1 MPWFMTRSENE
12 ERVEPERT
20 AKVRVDR
27 RRLLRNSLLI
37 VVAVVVLVAV
47 AQRLQLMPNWLNP
60 FAEETR
66 DRSGPVVLK
75 SIRDLSRYEAATGN
89 FQVVVDLE
97 RDARFLPDSVRGQR
111 TLFVG
116 NGSVDA
122 YVDFSRLAED
132 GVAVNEDRTAVTV
145 RLPRARLEPTNL
157 DPKNSYVFATRR
169 GIFNRLGDFFS
180 GNPNDQQ
187 QLYALAAQKIQA
199 AAQQSG
205 LRARAD
211 QNTKLML
218 ENVLKALGFRTVT
231 VTITNSQ

>member
-132 GVAVNEDRTAVTV
+132 GVAVNEDRTAVTG
-145 RLPRARLEPTNL
+145 RLARAR
-157 DPKNSYVFATRR
+157 VGAR
-169 GIFNRLGDFFS
+169 
-180 GNPNDQQ
+180 NP
-187 QLYALAAQKIQA
+187 
-199 AAQQSG
+199 
-205 LRARAD
+205 
-211 QNTKLML
+211 
-218 ENVLKALGFRTVT
+218 
-231 VTITNSQ
+231 